1 MEPRTMLPRL
11 FILGLL
17 ATEVIGLVGGL
28 TDESWE
34 LGFTGRFMGVPYMTQ
49 KCPQRAQSVPQVP
62 SSQLHDGTEWDNMGH
77 ICGNPMPQ
85 GWTEGL

>member
-34 LGFTGRFMGVPYMTQ
+34 LGFTGWFMGGTLYDPKVPP
-49 KCPQRAQSVPQVP
+49 KSQSVPQVP
-62 SSQLHDGTEWDNMGH
+62 SSQLHDGT
-77 ICGNPMPQ
+77 
-85 GWTEGL
+85 

>member
-28 TDESWE
+28 TDESWG
-34 LGFTGRFMGVPYMTQ
+34 LGFTGWCMGSTLYDPKVPLKSPISPT
-49 KCPQRAQSVPQVP
+49 
-62 SSQLHDGTEWDNMGH
+62 SSILSATRWYRMGQYGTHLRKSYATGVD
-77 ICGNPMPQ
+77 
-85 GWTEGL
+85 